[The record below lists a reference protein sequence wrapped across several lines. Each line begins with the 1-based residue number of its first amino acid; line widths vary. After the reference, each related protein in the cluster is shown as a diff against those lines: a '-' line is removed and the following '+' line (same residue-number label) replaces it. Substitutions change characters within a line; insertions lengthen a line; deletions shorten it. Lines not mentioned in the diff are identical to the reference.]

1 MAPSGKRPFVTWL
14 LVMVR
19 HRHRIR
25 QRARSQSNP
34 PVAKDGQGS
43 RIAPNI
49 TRSPS
54 VFVREVASTCAAW
67 LKSLSAHLPLIRTV
81 SGRSVQQAAESAD
94 VLAPMRRRESAL
106 CGRLDFNRLQLDSQ
120 RDAGGCCDRCLARIA
135 RRVPLFPRIAGSR
148 IGPVLLQS
156 PEWKIPTSRG
166 PRHSPIEDQRVRRRF
181 PFLN

>member
-1 MAPSGKRPFVTWL
+1 VKTCSAPVNDECAIRNGLELAFSVRGSLSKR
-14 LVMVR
+14 
-19 HRHRIR
+19 
-25 QRARSQSNP
+25 A
-34 PVAKDGQGS
+34 AG
-43 RIAPNI
+43 
-49 TRSPS
+49 
-54 VFVREVASTCAAW
+54 ASACAAW
-67 LKSLSAHLPLIRTV
+67 LKSLSAHLPLNRTV

-94 VLAPMRRRESAL
+94 VSAPMRRRESAL

-156 PEWKIPTSRG
+156 PEWKIPTSLG